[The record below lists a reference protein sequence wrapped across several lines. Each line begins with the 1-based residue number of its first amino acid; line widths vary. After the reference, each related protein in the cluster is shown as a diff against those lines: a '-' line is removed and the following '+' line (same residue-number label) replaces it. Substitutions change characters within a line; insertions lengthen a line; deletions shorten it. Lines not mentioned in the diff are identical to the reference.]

1 MEYRT
6 ADRLKA
12 TSLSK
17 LTSRLMLQ
25 NDQSLGSALGSA
37 AKLKMQGAATRLA
50 SNFDP
55 LNLVRLL
62 TFKSPMLTAAAGKLM
77 GRSKRDISYFTGGLY
92 GSDREGAGGKEK
104 SNNRDGVHRT
114 KIGPGKVTQIKVGDG
129 TADLIAKLYNLTR
142 AKIEYDMKMQKISKS
157 FSEEQQEEYKRFME
171 DLFGKKEEDEDDS
184 KQKNDSQKEK
194 SSFFSKLKSIIG
206 FALGALG
213 LKKLVPR
220 LATLLGESVSSAIA
234 TMGRTFATFLTNT
247 LPRVFMQVIRRAFPA
262 WLLLT
267 PSELGADDTFDAER
281 AIEANKKD
289 PATPEQVA
297 RKKKNDDRIAE
308 LQKKLAD
315 KNTLEAEKSMIGE
328 EISKLQRDNNK
339 ILQAR
344 KESYRKNNPFVPSVP
359 NEFQMNSATG
369 NTNQMADL
377 IRKKFKEA
385 GFPDYVGEAAVVNAY
400 GESGLNPTIKSKVP
414 GEESY
419 GLFQANREKGLGVG
433 STIEQLKDPNYN
445 IDLIIQKA
453 LTTEKLK
460 NAENLEQAIEA
471 FVEKIEVPAD
481 ITGAIKERTRL
492 LSDPIYKQRTKPVD
506 KSIQLPTADKNIDDA
521 MQKSWEEGEKREK
534 RISRNKEMQS
544 RSKLIRDMNSNNNE
558 RLFKGQNEMNKNSS
572 LQPNINV
579 IAPQTNMSMNGGN
592 NMPPTAPINRGV
604 AISTRDN
611 DDSISWLRKRQGT
624 YALA

>member
-92 GSDREGAGGKEK
+92 GSDREGGKEK

-114 KIGPGKVTQIKVGDG
+114 KVGPGKVTQIKVGDG

-315 KNTLEAEKSMIGE
+315 KNTLESEKSMIGE

-339 ILQAR
+339 ILQER

-359 NEFQMNSATG
+359 NEFQMGKPGSSISLNQFANLKWSDLTKEQQEQLLTLQEKHEG
-369 NTNQMADL
+369 NPGTQ
-377 IRKKFKEA
+377 
-385 GFPDYVGEAAVVNAY
+385 
-400 GESGLNPTIKSKVP
+400 LNNPGNIEYKPQFEYQRRHGVSFDDTVP
-414 GEESY
+414 GNKNGRFGRYPSYEEGRAAQRDQWNMPSKRDK
-419 GLFQANREKGLGVG
+419 LIPDALREWGTVNLADKILMAPKLNK
-433 STIEQLKDPNYN
+433 TDEITND
-445 IDLIIQKA
+445 KA
-453 LTTEKLK
+453 
-460 NAENLEQAIEA
+460 
-471 FVEKIEVPAD
+471 
-481 ITGAIKERTRL
+481 
-492 LSDPIYKQRTKPVD
+492 
-506 KSIQLPTADKNIDDA
+506 IQLPTADKNIDA
-521 MQKSWEEGEKREK
+521 AVQKSWEEGEKREK
-534 RISRNKEMQS
+534 RLARNKEMES
-544 RSKLIRDMNSNNNE
+544 RSKLIREMNSNNNE
-558 RLFKGQNEMNKNSS
+558 RLFQGQNEMNKNSS

-579 IAPQTNMSMNGGN
+579 IAPQTNMAMNGGN